1 MPLNPQVKKIL
12 PWAASALGAGALDY
26 ASNGYDEPVSGKELI
41 TRLGI
46 GGLNTALLGLGA
58 RKFRHGYTGLDGAG
72 KAIADPTKDLL
83 AGTGLIAAI
92 PTKDLALQ
100 AIPAVNSFRTTADTL
115 RQTAAE
121 LPGQLK
127 DMQSSSSGK
136 WLAGGLGLAALG
148 LGGAALYKY
157 WNQPEQAVGPGGV
170 VDKGRVKVTLPTLH
184 PGDAETT
191 LDLPLES
198 PYMTDAMRRKLR
210 RDLRS
215 RVRLENKVRDKKINP
230 ETGEKMPYIDYV
242 QQFGSEEEKKELA
255 EDMAAMQTV
264 DPAIARKVD
273 RELQRAKVQQA
284 AQAADGPKS
293 AAATLPNDP
302 VLEGAKNMHAIPGFS
317 STMKPVDLRAMTPEG
332 EEMPPEAMAPAGP
345 DPMQAELD
353 KLQQERL
360 KLQQEVNEM
369 KLEQSQMEL
378 EQAKERA
385 EVENS
390 ALETRRKLEEKI
402 HQLTLENQEIQ
413 SGSHLDKTK
422 MQNMFDLENK
432 ERDMRTRLREESQQ
446 ISSKQQMES
455 LKEKMELDKFRT
467 QTESR
472 LQAQNEQ
479 AKAKAQV
486 ADMQAKTR
494 EEIGDLHLQTKEREM
509 QDALNVQKTE
519 AERAIQDARSQTEHE
534 FSLQDAQQQAEA
546 AQQAMQSPMG
556 AEMPKVASIS
566 QVQAHLASN
575 GEKIASLHSM
585 IKQAAGTTPMT
596 GASTGT
602 PYNVPQTGWNN
613 AGASYGT
620 QSFMNQGN
628 RPAPVAPSVSTIGQ
642 TSTNPSQPIVN
653 SQPAS
658 AAQVPQ
664 QAQPSALTEPQV
676 PSSPSRQAAPAT
688 PPVKYMSDTDA
699 NRMVYRTL
707 GSPDPR
713 ALEGIDEQYRNI
725 IQTSTDPVEIARAAE
740 KAYADKGNIDPA
752 MRQYLTNMAHYRALT
767 NKGMDPSN
775 YEGLSDGLMA
785 SSGEV
790 MNNSAWK
797 NVLNKVFLGAPAALH
812 DLVATGVNAPVI
824 GAQRERYRDLIAAQK
839 RLMNGSMGDLE
850 GVYQSLGLAQNQDP
864 TGLGLAT
871 NYLKHRLPVI
881 SAFSGDG
888 GESTAYGGLDPMYG
902 VMFDPNSTLNREQ
915 WNGEGNPFGFHN
927 RKMDYRDFVGNMQD
941 PYSMA
946 GVENRNNMLMHP
958 EIFGMS
964 KPSSVRFGWRKEAA
978 GIPDSE
984 DARKNYVTSG
994 TTPASPN
1001 PNASNVDTAVGATKM
1016 PYGQQLDNTPLP
1028 PTTPMPFNATAANL
1042 GGVTPYRF
1050 SSQPGFWEK
1059 ALTAAGNY
1067 LAPSL
1072 MAQSGQE
1079 PGMRKWDPRML
1090 TIRPQGEG
1098 MNVPFA
1104 NPFGYR
1110 MNQVPATYNPFSQPS
1125 IGGWQSPT
1133 M

>member
-1 MPLNPQVKKIL
+1 MPLNPQVKKII

-58 RKFRHGYTGLDGAG
+58 RKFRHGYTGIDGAG

-121 LPGQLK
+121 LPGQIK
-127 DMQSSSSGK
+127 NMQGSSAGK
-136 WLAGGLGLAALG
+136 WLAGALGLGALG

-157 WNQPEQAVGPGGV
+157 WNQPEQVAGAGGAP
-170 VDKGRVKVTLPTLH
+170 DKGRVKVTLPTLH

-242 QQFGSEEEKKELA
+242 QQFGSDEEKKELA

-264 DPAIARKVD
+264 DPAVAKKMD
-273 RELQRAKVQQA
+273 RELQRAKIQQA
-284 AQAADGPKS
+284 AQAANGPKS
-293 AAATLPNDP
+293 AAAALPADP
-302 VLEGAKNMHAIPGFS
+302 VLEGAKNMHSIPGFN
-317 STMKPVDLRAMTPEG
+317 STMKPIDLRTMSPQG
-332 EEMPPEAMAPAGP
+332 EEAPPESIQPAGP

-369 KLEQSQMEL
+369 QLEKSKLEL
-378 EQAKERA
+378 DQAKERA

-402 HQLTLENQEIQ
+402 HQLTLQNHELQT
-413 SGSHLDKTK
+413 GSNLDKAQMK
-422 MQNMFDLENK
+422 NMFDLENK
-432 ERDMRTRLREESQQ
+432 ERDMRSQLHEESQQ
-446 ISSKQQMES
+446 LSSSQKLDS
-455 LKEKMELDKFRT
+455 LKQKAELDKFRT
-467 QTESR
+467 QTESA

-509 QDALNVQKTE
+509 QDALNSQRSE

-534 FSLQDAQQQAEA
+534 FSLQDAQQQAEE
-546 AQQAMQSPMG
+546 AQQAAQGGIGMSV
-556 AEMPKVASIS
+556 PKVASFS
-566 QVQAHLASN
+566 QVQAHLAAN

-585 IKQAAGTTPMT
+585 IKQAAPVT

-613 AGASYGT
+613 SGSSYGN
-620 QSFMNQGN
+620 QSFMNQNN

-642 TSTNPSQPIVN
+642 ATTSPSQPIVN

-658 AAQVPQ
+658 AAQVQQ
-664 QAQPSALTEPQV
+664 QAV
-676 PSSPSRQAAPAT
+676 PSSMTGQVSSVPGGQAAPAKS
-688 PPVKYMSDTDA
+688 PVKYLSDTDT

-707 GSPDPR
+707 GSPDPQ
-713 ALEGIDEQYRNI
+713 ALEGIDEKYRNI
-725 IQTSTDPVEIARAAE
+725 IQTSTDPVAIARAAE
-740 KAYADKGNIDPA
+740 EAYADKGSIDPA
-752 MRQYLTNMAHYRALT
+752 MRGYLTDMAKYRALT

-775 YEGLSDGLMA
+775 YKGLSDGLMA

-790 MNNSAWK
+790 MNNSMWK
-797 NVLNKVFLGAPAALH
+797 NVLNKVFLGAPAAIH
-812 DLVATGVNAPVI
+812 DFVATGVNAPVI
-824 GAQRERYRDLIAAQK
+824 GAQRERYRDLIEAQK
-839 RLMNGSMGDLE
+839 KIMNGSMGDLE
-850 GVYQSLGLAQNQDP
+850 GVYQSLGLAKNQDP
-864 TGLGLAT
+864 TGFGLAT

-881 SAFSGDG
+881 SAFTGDG
-888 GESTAYGGLDPMYG
+888 GASTAYGGLDPMYG
-902 VMFDPNSTLNREQ
+902 VMFDPNSTLNRGK

-927 RKMDYRDFVGNMQD
+927 RPMDYRDFAGNPQD

-946 GVENRNNMLMHP
+946 AVENRNNMLMHP

-964 KPSSVRFGWRKEAA
+964 KPSSVRYGWSKEAA
-978 GIPDSE
+978 GIPDSQ
-984 DARKNYVTSG
+984 DARKSYVTSG

-1001 PNASNVDTAVGATKM
+1001 PDASNVDTAVGATKM

-1028 PTTPMPFNATAANL
+1028 PNTPIPLSATGANL
-1042 GGVTPYRF
+1042 GGVTPHRF

-1104 NPFGYR
+1104 NPFAYR
-1110 MNQVPATYNPFSQPS
+1110 MTQVPATYNPFNPASV
-1125 IGGWQSPT
+1125 GGWQPQP